1 MSISTIEHEFSTPHP
16 IDASSKQV
24 LNGVNVTAVNELIEN
39 VQTEP
44 ELAKSKFHIKNSWI
58 TCGQNQ
64 SRVESF
70 YGAKQEN
77 PYEIPFTLNADEPP
91 LLAGHGKDANPVEHL
106 LHALASCV
114 TTTLVYH
121 AAVRGIKIEKLES
134 EVQGDLD
141 IRGFLGVSNEVRRGY
156 KNIRINFKV
165 KTDEKNIEELKALSK
180 LSPVFDVTS
189 NGTNV
194 EVNIEKI
201 EK

>member
-1 MSISTIEHEFSTPHP
+1 MSTSDP
-16 IDASSKQV
+16 IKDSSEQF

-39 VQTEP
+39 VQTDP
-44 ELAKSKFHIKNSWI
+44 ELAKSRFHIKNNWI

-64 SRVESF
+64 SKVESF

-77 PYEIPFTLNADEPP
+77 LHEIPFSLNADEPP
-91 LLAGHGKDANPVEHL
+91 LLAGHGKEANPVEHL

-121 AAVRGIKIEKLES
+121 AAVRGIKIEELES
-134 EVQGDLD
+134 EVEGDLD
-141 IRGFLGVSNEVRRGY
+141 IRGFLGISNEVRRGY
-156 KNIRINFKV
+156 QNIRINFKV
-165 KTDEKNIEELKALSK
+165 KTDAENIEKLKDLSR

-194 EVNIEKI
+194 EVNIEQI
-201 EK
+201 GE